1 MTESEQPPD
10 PLRQAGNRACEDF
23 IKTIQ
28 QFNTQEEAT
37 EYAAMMIALSA
48 KLMQG
53 TLGAQYKKQYL
64 KQVIK
69 DPSAI
74 VFADLGKIEPIKTAE
89 MTA

>member
-1 MTESEQPPD
+1 MTESQQPPD
-10 PLRQAGNRACEDF
+10 PLKHARRRAFEDF
-23 IKTIQ
+23 VQTVQ

-53 TLGAQYKKQYL
+53 TKGAQQKKQYL
-64 KQVIK
+64 KEVIK

-74 VFADLGKIEPIKTAE
+74 VFADLGKIEPIKTADL
-89 MTA
+89 TA